1 MVQLIINNTVNVK
14 VNPVIIFF
22 RLPYY
27 GDEVVLLIKSCIKT
41 VKADCLQD
49 LSRSPL
55 PCQSNIV
62 YEFECPECSV
72 NYVGKLKVLLM
83 KELLSF
89 VG

>member
-49 LSRSPL
+49 LSRSPHYL
-55 PCQSNIV
+55 VSLILFMSLNALNVQLTML
-62 YEFECPECSV
+62 V
-72 NYVGKLKVLLM
+72 N
-83 KELLSF
+83 
-89 VG
+89 